1 MSDEND
7 GKRTVTFRGEAYTLY
22 GEIPMVGSAAPEFRI
37 YSWWNATRVEITL
50 ASLLA
55 NGVPILLSVVSSVD
69 TPISRLQVK
78 NFDLAMSEYFNTAIG
93 VQISSDLPNT
103 INRFFAQEEIHTLI
117 GSSDYYDRNFGQAYG
132 LLVEEPAILTR
143 AVLVIGKDGT
153 IRYVEVLREITS
165 EPNYFEAMTVLADL
179 VDEAQAAMK
188 EMPEPDEGN
197 TESLVSTEMTEAE
210 QVTSIDNTGDLS

>member
-1 MSDEND
+1 MNDEND

-22 GEIPMVGSAAPEFRI
+22 GEIPIVGSAAPDFRV

-55 NGVPILLSVVSSVD
+55 KGIPILLSVVSSVD
-69 TPISRLQVK
+69 TPISRLQIK
-78 NFDLAMSEYFNTAIG
+78 NFDLAMSEYFNTAIA
-93 VQISSDLPNT
+93 VQVSSDLPNT
-103 INRFFAQEEIHTLI
+103 INRFFGQEEIRTLV
-117 GSSDYYDRNFGQAYG
+117 GCSDYYDRNFGQAYG

-179 VDEAQAAMK
+179 VDEAQAALK

-210 QVTSIDNTGDLS
+210 

>member
-1 MSDEND
+1 MNDEND

-22 GEIPMVGSAAPEFRI
+22 GEIPIVGSAAPDFRV

-55 NGVPILLSVVSSVD
+55 KGIPILLSVVSSVD
-69 TPISRLQVK
+69 TPISRLQIK
-78 NFDLAMSEYFNTAIG
+78 NFDLAMSEYSNTAIG
-93 VQISSDLPNT
+93 VQVSSDLPNT
-103 INRFFAQEEIHTLI
+103 INRFFGQEEIRTLV
-117 GSSDYYDRNFGQAYG
+117 GCSDYYDRNFGQAYG

-179 VDEAQAAMK
+179 VDEAQAALK

-210 QVTSIDNTGDLS
+210 

>member
-103 INRFFAQEEIHTLI
+103 INRFFAQEEIHTLV
-117 GSSDYYDRNFGQAYG
+117 GCSDYYDRNFGDSYG
-132 LLVEEPAILTR
+132 VLLEEPAILTR
-143 AVLVIGKDGT
+143 AVFVIDQQGVVQ
-153 IRYVEVLREITS
+153 YAEVVPEITL
-165 EPNYFEAMTVLADL
+165 EPDYQAALSVLASL
-179 VDEAQAAMK
+179 I
-188 EMPEPDEGN
+188 PEPSE
-197 TESLVSTEMTEAE
+197 ESKKNPSDSE
-210 QVTSIDNTGDLS
+210 